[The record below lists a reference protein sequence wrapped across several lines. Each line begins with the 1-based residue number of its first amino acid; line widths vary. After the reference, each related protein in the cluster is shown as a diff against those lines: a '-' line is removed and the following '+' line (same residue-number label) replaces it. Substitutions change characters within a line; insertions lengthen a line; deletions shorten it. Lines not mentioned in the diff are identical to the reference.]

1 MAVSLEGIDLPGDI
15 QWINEFEAYGVGQTI
30 TPTLSG
36 ALLVEESLSSGGRNV
51 KIESGDGAW
60 ITRTTARAI
69 AALAATPLADG
80 QALTLNW
87 HGTTYS
93 VVFDRS
99 SGSGFTATEVLRL
112 AADVQND
119 EHPFTVSIALMVQ
132 G

>member
-1 MAVSLEGIDLPGDI
+1 MAVTLEGIELPSDI
-15 QWINEFEAYGVGQTI
+15 QWINEFEAFGVGQTV

-36 ALLVEESLSSGGRNV
+36 ALVIQESLSSGGRNV

-60 ITRTTARAI
+60 ITRATARAI
-69 AALAATPLADG
+69 SALAATPLDDG
-80 QALTLNW
+80 QTLTLDW

-99 SGSGFTATEVLRL
+99 SGNGFAATEVLRL
-112 AADVQND
+112 AADAQND
-119 EHPFTVSIALMVQ
+119 FHPFTVSISLIVQ